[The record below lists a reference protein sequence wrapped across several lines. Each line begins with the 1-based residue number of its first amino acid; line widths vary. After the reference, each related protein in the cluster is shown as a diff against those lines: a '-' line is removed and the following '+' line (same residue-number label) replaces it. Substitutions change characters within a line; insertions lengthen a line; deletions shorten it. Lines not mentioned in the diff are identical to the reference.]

1 MDIRIPIVNS
11 IVIVI
16 EISVIAPSALM
27 EIGPIVRTTLRILK
41 QSLVTDGPGV
51 CLSDNKMIL

>member
-41 QSLVTDGPGV
+41 QSLVTMDLGSV
-51 CLSDNKMIL
+51 